1 MQPSEEHCEGGKKYR
16 GFTTRCK
23 QVICDLKHTIIW
35 KTVKQDRINYI
46 ISSLST
52 VLTGWCLQLK
62 DKLKH
67 ILKAI
72 QTLLKVMK
80 WTTAMAKSITYLQ
93 YSKARKTLK
102 QLETT

>member
-1 MQPSEEHCEGGKKYR
+1 MQTSDMWPEAYYH
-16 GFTTRCK
+16 
-23 QVICDLKHTIIW
+23 LKDN
-35 KTVKQDRINYI
+35 KTHINYI
-46 ISSLST
+46 VSSLST

-72 QTLLKVMK
+72 ETFLKVMK

-93 YSKARKTLK
+93 YW
-102 QLETT
+102 